1 MVKHYRRYCLDR
13 DFGPFFLKFPSYFPY
28 TAKLCLYGHEYA
40 KRQLLQESIAYKA
53 LHNGLVAPAPTPAAA
68 NHPRRVTPLGRCRT
82 VLHRARLASTVL
94 PWPRS
99 CPPVTNASSTPGWP
113 PET

>member
-40 KRQLLQESIAYKA
+40 KRQLLQESIDYKA
-53 LHNGLVAPAPTPAAA
+53 LHNGLVSPAPTPAAA
-68 NHPRRVTPLGRCRT
+68 NHPRRVTPLVRT
-82 VLHRARLASTVL
+82 LPHCSSPCQACLYRPAMAEVMSTGHKRIQHARLVA
-94 PWPRS
+94 
-99 CPPVTNASSTPGWP
+99 
-113 PET
+113 